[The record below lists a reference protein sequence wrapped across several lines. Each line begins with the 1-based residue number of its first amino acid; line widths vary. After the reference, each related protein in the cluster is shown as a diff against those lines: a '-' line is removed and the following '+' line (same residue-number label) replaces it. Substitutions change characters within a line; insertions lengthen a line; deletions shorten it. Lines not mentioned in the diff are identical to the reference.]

1 MGITK
6 NKQSEETILTMAK
19 AAFPER
25 EKPQITELTEG
36 MCNAAYRLQYEDGFS
51 TVLKIASPDREGF
64 MSNEI
69 NLMEAEVR
77 AMELVAEK
85 TDIKVARVYRYDTT
99 RELCAGD
106 YFFMENMEGASWNFV
121 KATLDEETNSALR
134 MEVGKLQSKLSKV
147 QGEKFGLLGDDS
159 HKFDTLYDFVY
170 FLIKNV
176 LDDAEKRNVII
187 GVPKERIL
195 TKLEQDRD
203 IFGEVKVPSLVHWD
217 MWEGNIF
224 VKNGHVSGI
233 IDWERAMWGEP
244 LMDDRFRFHNRHE
257 DFLKGFGI
265 KELSASQL
273 RRICWY
279 DILLYLTMMT
289 EVTYRGYED
298 DGQYRWVKP
307 LFDRIWESL

>member
-25 EKPQITELTEG
+25 KKPQITELTEG
-36 MCNAAYRLQYEDGFS
+36 MCNAAYRLQYKDGFS

-134 MEVGKLQSKLSKV
+134 VEVGKLQSKLSKV